1 VAGDDLLV
9 VTSIRSIVA
18 LIWAAHIL
26 CVAPFA
32 AAQEPSFSR
41 AAELQKAGDLT
52 NAAAEYGKFLAA
64 YPENVEARSNLGVV
78 LMHLGK
84 YEEAIAAYQTA
95 LATAA
100 SNSIIRLNL
109 GIAFYK
115 ALRLEDA
122 RAAFRQVLS
131 AEPDNMQARY
141 LAADCELRLGR
152 PEAAVTL
159 LQSLEKS
166 RADDPAFAYLLGM
179 AYLGTKQLD
188 KGQLLIDRVL
198 RNGESAEAR
207 VMMGVAKR
215 GVGDLKGAVEDL
227 KRAVELN
234 PEVPG
239 VRGMYAQA
247 LLESGNPD
255 LARPEFEAELARN
268 PLDFDANLNMGVLFK
283 GEQDYDRALQHLNR
297 ALDVRPGDLST
308 RFQIAGVVLARRDMP
323 KAVAMLEGIV
333 KEAPSFVEAHVALAT
348 AYYRLQRKAD
358 GDQERAI
365 VERLNR
371 ENEAKG
377 RAH

>member
-1 VAGDDLLV
+1 M
-9 VTSIRSIVA
+9 TSTRSIVA
-18 LIWAAHIL
+18 LIWAAHTL
-26 CVAPFA
+26 CAAPFV

-41 AAELQKAGDLT
+41 AAELQKAGDLA

-64 YPENVEARSNLGVV
+64 HPENVEARSNLGVV

-95 LATAA
+95 LATAS
-100 SNSIIRLNL
+100 SNSTIRLNL

-122 RAAFRQVLS
+122 RGAFRRVLS

-152 PEAAVTL
+152 PDEAVTL

-179 AYLGTKQLD
+179 AYLGTKQVD

-207 VMMGVAKR
+207 IMLGVAKR

-239 VRGMYAQA
+239 VRGLYAQA
-247 LLESGNPD
+247 LLEAGNPD
-255 LARPEFEAELARN
+255 MARPEFEAELSRN
-268 PLDFDANLNMGVLFK
+268 PLDFDANLNLGVLFK
-283 GEQDYDRALQHLNR
+283 GEQDYDRAVQYLTR

-348 AYYRLQRKAD
+348 AYYRLQRRAD

-365 VERLNR
+365 VERLNQ

-377 RAH
+377 RAR

>member
-1 VAGDDLLV
+1 MAGDDLPV

-18 LIWAAHIL
+18 LIWAAHTL
-26 CVAPFA
+26 CVAALA

-41 AAELQKAGDLT
+41 AAELQKAGDPA
-52 NAAAEYGKFLAA
+52 NAAAEYRKFLAA
-64 YPENVEARSNLGVV
+64 HPENVEARSNLGVV

-95 LATAA
+95 LATAP

-122 RAAFRQVLS
+122 KGAFRRVLS

-159 LQSLEKS
+159 LQPLEKS
-166 RADDPAFAYLLGM
+166 RAEDPAFAYLLGM
-179 AYLGTKQLD
+179 AYLGTKQVD

-215 GVGDLKGAVEDL
+215 GAGDLKGAVEDL

-239 VRGMYAQA
+239 VRGLYAQA

-255 LARPEFEAELARN
+255 LARPEFEAELSRN

-283 GEQDYDRALQHLNR
+283 GEQDYDRALQHLTR

-365 VERLNR
+365 VERLNQ
-371 ENEAKG
+371 EKEARG
-377 RAH
+377 RAQ

>member
-1 VAGDDLLV
+1 
-9 VTSIRSIVA
+9 VTPARRIVA
-18 LIWAAHIL
+18 LIWVAYTLCAAPI
-26 CVAPFA
+26 V

-41 AAELQKAGDLT
+41 AAELQKAGDLA

-64 YPENVEARSNLGVV
+64 HPGNVEARSNLAVV

-84 YEEAIAAYQTA
+84 YEEAIAEYQTA
-95 LATAA
+95 LATAP

-109 GIAFYK
+109 GIAYYK
-115 ALRLEDA
+115 ALKLEDA
-122 RAAFRQVLS
+122 RTAFRHVLS

-166 RADDPAFAYLLGM
+166 RADDRAFAYLLGM

-198 RNGESAEAR
+198 RDGESAEAR
-207 VMMGVAKR
+207 VMMGAAKR
-215 GVGDLKGAVEDL
+215 SVGDLKGAVEDL

-239 VRGMYAQA
+239 VRGMYALA

-268 PLDFDANLNMGVLFK
+268 PLDFEANLNLGVLLK

-308 RFQIAGVVLARRDMP
+308 RFQIAGVVLARRDLP
-323 KAVAMLEGIV
+323 KAVAMLEEIV

-348 AYYRLQRKAD
+348 AYYRLQRKDD
-358 GDQERAI
+358 GDRERAI
-365 VERLNR
+365 VERLNQ
-371 ENEAKG
+371 EKEAKG
-377 RAH
+377 RAQ